1 MIMPTTTA
9 PSSELVTLRDGHSVP
24 LAALQVLWGLE
35 DRQFDITL
43 TDTGKIRVR
52 PASALTVADRLAIR
66 LHRETLWT
74 LVAASC
80 EERVT

>member
-1 MIMPTTTA
+1 MATTTA

-43 TDTGKIRVR
+43 TDAGKIQIR
-52 PASALTVADRLAIR
+52 PASALTVADRRAIR

-74 LVAASC
+74 LIAATR